1 MAEEGNAGTQTTE
14 GQAESGPETTT
25 AEAPAG
31 DKGKPSGDKATGTT
45 AKGTQEPSED
55 TFFDPA
61 SIKGKPELESA
72 YKNMQRAF
80 SKKMEAIKGD
90 RKKIEAYDSFS
101 KDPITNMQNMAKRY
115 GYQLTR
121 AEAAQAIQN
130 NQNQVQQEPQT
141 WEDVYKTAEQRA
153 YNRVVE
159 KLSPVIAEVQSLR
172 KSNLEKMLD
181 DSCPDW
187 RQYEDEMAST
197 LKQHPTLVSDPAKLY
212 RMSVPPEVLESRA
225 MQQALK
231 KLESKAKGTVA
242 GASTTKNKTLGDI
255 PDKPLSFNEA
265 VEFAKNKLREQ
276 GITAPR

>member
-1 MAEEGNAGTQTTE
+1 MAEEGTMGTQTTE
-14 GQAESGPETTT
+14 GQTASGPETTT
-25 AEAPAG
+25 VAAPVG
-31 DKGKPSGDKATGTT
+31 DKGKPAGDTATGTT
-45 AKGTQEPSED
+45 AKGTPEPSED

-61 SIKGKPELESA
+61 SIKGKPELEAA

-80 SKKMEAIKGD
+80 SKKMEAIKSD
-90 RKKIEAYDSFS
+90 RKKIDAYDLFT

-115 GYQLTR
+115 GFELTR
-121 AEAAQAIQN
+121 AQAAKAVQDNQGQAT
-130 NQNQVQQEPQT
+130 EPQT

-153 YNRVVE
+153 YDRVVQS
-159 KLSPVIAEVQSLR
+159 LSPIISEVQSLR

-181 DSCPDW
+181 DNCPDW
-187 RQYEDEMAST
+187 RQYEDEMSAT

-242 GASTTKNKTLGDI
+242 GASTTKNKPLDM

-276 GITAPR
+276 GLTAPR